1 MREPVVLSNNVTL
14 DAEMASFLSRNLACG
29 STEDCVVLRNTDCY
43 SLPVVSP
50 LRCNWFDQDGL
61 R

>member
-1 MREPVVLSNNVTL
+1 MREPAVLSNNVTL

-29 STEDCVVLRNTDCY
+29 STEDGVVVRNRDCY

-50 LRCNWFDQDGL
+50 LRCNWFD
-61 R
+61 

>member
-1 MREPVVLSNNVTL
+1 MREPAVLSNNVTL

-29 STEDCVVLRNTDCY
+29 STEDGVVVRNTDCY

-50 LRCNWFDQDGL
+50 LRCNWFD
-61 R
+61 